1 LVNCNNCNN
10 CNHCNNCNNCNHCN
24 NCNNC
29 LMTEIKGRL
38 VDLDSRTTYGVII
51 TINEEGY
58 ITAITK
64 DPTRDNRGWF
74 ILPGFVDAHV
84 HIESSMLLPTEF
96 AKLAVTHGTVATV
109 SDPHEIAN
117 VMGLEGVEY
126 MLANAAQTPLS
137 INFGAPS
144 CVPAT
149 SFETAGATLGVEEVT
164 ALLDRDDIRYLSEV
178 MNYPAVLNGDPEML
192 AKISA
197 AVARCKAVDGH
208 APGLRGEE
216 AAAYA
221 RAGITTDHECTTAAE
236 ARDKLAA
243 GMKILIREGSAAKNY
258 AALHELID
266 EFPDRIMFCTDDS
279 HPDDLMAG
287 HIDVLVK
294 RALGDGHE
302 LFDVLHI
309 ACRNPVEHYGLD
321 VGQLRVGD
329 RADFIQVDN
338 LRPHLAVMA
347 TYIKGQRVAEAGHHN
362 LPVHREEPINRFN
375 CSPKTPADFAVAPG
389 PAGAKLRVI
398 EVFDGE
404 LVTGKKLH
412 KPTLD
417 ETGRPVAAPERDLLK
432 IAVINRYED
441 APPAV
446 GFVTGMKLQ
455 RGAIASSVAHDS
467 HNIVVVGVDDEAMC
481 RVANAVIAERGG
493 IAAGRDEYLEVLPL
507 PVAGIMSNDT
517 GPRVASRYGE
527 LNGFARRK
535 LRCGLTAP
543 FMTLSFLALL
553 VIPELK
559 LSDRGVFDASSFSL
573 VDLWES

>member
-1 LVNCNNCNN
+1 MNPRLLSSVP
-10 CNHCNNCNNCNHCN
+10 NH
-24 NCNNC
+24 
-29 LMTEIKGRL
+29 MQQIKGRL
-38 VDLDSRTTYGVII
+38 VDLDTRTIYGAII
-51 TINEEGY
+51 TVNDEGY
-58 ITAITK
+58 IENIEK
-64 DPTRDNRGWF
+64 DPSRDKRGHY

-84 HIESSMLLPTEF
+84 HIESSMLLPVEF

-117 VMGLEGVEY
+117 VLGIAGVEY
-126 MLANAAQTPLS
+126 MLENAAKTPLS

-149 SFETAGATLGVEEVT
+149 SFETAGATLGIKEIVT
-164 ALLDRDDIRYLSEV
+164 LLERDDILYLSEV
-178 MNYPAVLNGDPEML
+178 MNYPAVLHGDLEML

-197 AVARCKAVDGH
+197 AIERGKAVDGH

-221 RAGITTDHECTTAAE
+221 RAGITTDHECTSAGE
-236 ARDKLAA
+236 ARDKLDA

-287 HIDVLVK
+287 HINQLVM
-294 RALGDGHE
+294 RAIRDGHDV
-302 LFDVLHI
+302 FDVLSI

-321 VGQLRVGD
+321 IGKLRVGD
-329 RADFIQVDN
+329 RADFILVDD
-338 LRPHLAVMA
+338 LRFMAVYA
-347 TYIKGQRVAEAGHHN
+347 TYIKGQLVAEAGHHN
-362 LPVHREEPINRFN
+362 LGEPINDGTREEPPNRFN

-389 PAGAKLRVI
+389 PEGGKMRVI

-404 LVTGKKLH
+404 LVTGKQILA
-412 KPTLD
+412 PVLD
-417 ETGRPVAAPERDLLK
+417 EAGRPVSEPGRDLLK

-441 APPAV
+441 SSPAV

-481 RVANAVIAERGG
+481 RVANAIIAEGG
-493 IAAGRDEYLEVLPL
+493 GVAAGRDEYLEVLPL
-507 PVAGIMSNDT
+507 PVAGIMSDDS
-517 GPRVASRYGE
+517 GPKVAARYAE
-527 LNGFARRK
+527 LSGFARRK
-535 LRCGLTAP
+535 LRCGLNSP

-553 VIPELK
+553 VIPSLK
-559 LSDRGVFDASSFSL
+559 LGDKGLFDGESFSL
-573 VDLWES
+573 VDLWEG